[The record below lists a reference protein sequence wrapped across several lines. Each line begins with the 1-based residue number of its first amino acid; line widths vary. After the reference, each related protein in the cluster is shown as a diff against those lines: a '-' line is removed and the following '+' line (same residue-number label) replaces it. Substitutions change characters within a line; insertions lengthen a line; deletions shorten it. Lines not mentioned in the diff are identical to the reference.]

1 MTGDLTPYQ
10 NPQGPDMGT
19 VLALV
24 GGTALAIT
32 GAAVVLPAVAVG
44 ALNLLGFS
52 AIGPVAGES
61 SIIRG
66 GADSSRV

>member
-1 MTGDLTPYQ
+1 
-10 NPQGPDMGT
+10 MGR

-24 GGTALAIT
+24 GGTALAIA

-61 SIIRG
+61 DVVKVVPKSKS
-66 GADSSRV
+66 DMTST